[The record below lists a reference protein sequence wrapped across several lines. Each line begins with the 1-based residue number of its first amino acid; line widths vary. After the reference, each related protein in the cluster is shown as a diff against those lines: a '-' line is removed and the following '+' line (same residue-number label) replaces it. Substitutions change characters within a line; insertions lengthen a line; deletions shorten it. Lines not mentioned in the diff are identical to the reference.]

1 MSKALRIFSLTIGI
15 AAIPVYVYDAKLN
28 GRWDSEGFLLA
39 VGLLALVILEPPV
52 ALMIRGYFARKKA
65 REEREKK
72 ERLLSEQRA
81 REAEVRRK
89 RLEREAA
96 ADRLAEEA
104 EREATR
110 RKADETWNQRRQKVN
125 LG

>member
-1 MSKALRIFSLTIGI
+1 MSKALRIFSLTVGV

-28 GRWDSEGFLLA
+28 GRWDSEGFSLA
-39 VGLLALVILEPPV
+39 VALLALVILEPPI

-65 REEREKK
+65 REEREKQ

-81 REAEVRRK
+81 REAEARRK

-96 ADRLAEEA
+96 ADKLAEAA
-104 EREATR
+104 EREANR

>member
-1 MSKALRIFSLTIGI
+1 LSKALRIFSLTIGI

>member
-15 AAIPVYVYDAKLN
+15 AAIPVYVYDARLR
-28 GRWDSEGFLLA
+28 GQWDSDGMVLA

-65 REEREKK
+65 REEREKQ

>member
-1 MSKALRIFSLTIGI
+1 MSKALRIFSLAIGV

-28 GRWDSEGFLLA
+28 GRWDSDGLLLA
-39 VGLLALVILEPPV
+39 VALLALVILEPPV
-52 ALMIRGYFARKKA
+52 SLMIRGYFARKKA
-65 REEREKK
+65 REEREKQ

-96 ADRLAEEA
+96 AERLAEEA
-104 EREATR
+104 EREANR